1 MLKRLGQLISV
12 DRLTAVVALLAAG
25 SALYFTY
32 NPDQR
37 PFAPTD
43 LRAHVKVD
51 AIERGVTLDQW
62 RWRVSVGNKDAHA
75 KLLAEDPAEQE
86 FHDGCGMGAEAG
98 YLLYVDTDAK
108 GFKKHSLSIRAA
120 LYDAGR
126 RFRLPV
132 ADRYASLAKVP
143 VQAPTAES
151 VAEIWLW
158 DPGTSRQ
165 LFARVELYAPHDQL
179 IGFADSKRFPALT
192 DPELRTL
199 PQRCLPAPAGP

>member
-1 MLKRLGQLISV
+1 MLARLRSFISV
-12 DRLTAVVALLAAG
+12 DRLTALVALAAG
-25 SALYFTY
+25 ASALYFTY

-43 LRAHVKVD
+43 LRAHLRVQAV
-51 AIERGVTLDQW
+51 ERGVTLDQW
-62 RWRVSVGNKDAHA
+62 RWRVSVGDADAHA
-75 KLLAEDPAEQE
+75 KLLAQDPAEQE

-98 YLLYVDTDAK
+98 YLLYVTTDAQ

-120 LYDAGR
+120 LYDAR
-126 RFRLPV
+126 RKFRVPV

-143 VQAPTAES
+143 VEAPTAAS

-158 DPGTSRQ
+158 DPGIGSR

-179 IGFADSKRFPALT
+179 IAFADSKVFPSLAEH
-192 DPELRTL
+192 ELSAL
-199 PQRCLPAPAGP
+199 PQRCLPAPR

>member
-1 MLKRLGQLISV
+1 MLTRLGKLISV
-12 DRLTAVVALLAAG
+12 DRLAALVALVAG
-25 SALYFTY
+25 ASALYFTY
-32 NPDQR
+32 HPDQR

-43 LRAHVKVD
+43 LSAHVRVD

-62 RWRVSVGNKDAHA
+62 RWRVSVGDRDTHA
-75 KLLAEDPAEQE
+75 ELLAQDSAEQE
-86 FHDGCGMGAEAG
+86 FHDGCGSGAEAG

-120 LYDAGR
+120 LYDAHR
-126 RFRLPV
+126 KARIPV

-158 DPGTSRQ
+158 DPGVHRR
-165 LFARVELYAPHDQL
+165 LFARVELYAAHDQL
-179 IGFADSKRFPALT
+179 IGFADSKPFASLGSR
-192 DPELRTL
+192 ELKAL
-199 PQRCLPAPAGP
+199 PQRCLPGPASH